1 MLAFLFKRLIK
12 SLCLLFSLS
21 AIWFEK
27 YNMRPYLRHFNSN
40 SILETL
46 TRVDQLESL
55 PLPLPIREPKTFL
68 VKGKCGK
75 APNHSFLDVFSDLLA
90 LFLCQS
96 LSLNSQKMFRLK
108 LLLKKS
114 ARRSEKT
121 SRKLWFG
128 AFPHLPLTKKVLG
141 SRMGKGKGKLS
152 SWSTR
157 VKVSSIL
164 FELKCLRY
172 GRILYFSNQIALR
185 LNSKHKLLISR
196 LNKNANIPVLYRNY
210 SLVTFSNF

>member
-1 MLAFLFKRLIK
+1 MLLRPRRFKYKSIFKRRVLPKPSYLSK
-12 SLCLLFSLS
+12 SLCFGDSG
-21 AIWFEK
+21 F
-27 YNMRPYLRHFNSN
+27 
-40 SILETL
+40 
-46 TRVDQLESL
+46 
-55 PLPLPIREPKTFL
+55 
-68 VKGKCGK
+68 
-75 APNHSFLDVFSDLLA
+75 
-90 LFLCQS
+90 FLCQS

-114 ARRSEKT
+114 AKRSEKT

-172 GRILYFSNQIALR
+172 GRVLYFSNQIALR
-185 LNSKHKLLISR
+185 LNSKHKLLISH
-196 LNKNANIPVLYRNY
+196 LNKNTTMPVLYRNY
-210 SLVTFSNF
+210 NLTAFSNF